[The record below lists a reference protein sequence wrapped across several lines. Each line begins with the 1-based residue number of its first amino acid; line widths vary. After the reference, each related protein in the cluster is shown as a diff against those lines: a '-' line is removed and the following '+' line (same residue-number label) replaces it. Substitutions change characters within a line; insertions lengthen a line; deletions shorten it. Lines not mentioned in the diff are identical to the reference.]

1 MDNLEQKAL
10 EMTKE
15 AFDGFDVSDDWIKSS
30 DTYKMNLANLKYERA
45 KQDLIDV
52 FMSSKLA
59 KFIIKVNEIL
69 LEIIK
74 SLKRRFKK

>member
-30 DTYKMNLANLKYERA
+30 NTYKMNLANLKYERA

-59 KFIIKVNEIL
+59 KFIIKVNKIL